1 MSFVKVIEPG
11 DAGERMQQQYDY
23 VRESVGCNEYLNL
36 TRAWSTAPEVA
47 AAWMQSQ
54 AVSRRASGL
63 SDVQY
68 ELMECR
74 IMYLTKSRYV
84 LVNHASILQRISGW
98 DDAELRLNI
107 REPENSALSARDK
120 TLLRFAGKVATRSH
134 ETTQHDI
141 DELKQHGFDDAQ
153 IVALVFL
160 IGSLVQNGFLPN
172 ALGAGLDEFSRA
184 YRDLADW

>member
-23 VRESVGCNEYLNL
+23 VREAVGSDTYLNL

-47 AAWMQSQ
+47 EAWMQSQ
-54 AVSRRASGL
+54 SVSRRVSGL

-98 DDAELRLNI
+98 DDVELRRNI
-107 REPENSALSARDK
+107 RDPEHSTLPECDK
-120 TLLRFAGKVATRSH
+120 TLLRFAGKVAMRSH
-134 ETTQHDI
+134 ETTQCDV

-172 ALGAGLDEFSRA
+172 ALGAELDEFSRA
-184 YRDLADW
+184 YRDIADW

>member
-1 MSFVKVIEPG
+1 MSFVKIIPPDQAVTPMRE
-11 DAGERMQQQYDY
+11 QYEY
-23 VRESVGCNEYLNL
+23 VRSAVGSDDYLNL

-54 AVSRRASGL
+54 SVSRRASGL

-68 ELMECR
+68 ELIECH

-84 LVNHASILQRISGW
+84 LVNHAMLLQRISGW
-98 DDAELRLNI
+98 GDDELRCNI
-107 REPENSALSARDK
+107 RDPENSTLSAGDK
-120 TLLRFAGKVATRSH
+120 TLLHFAGKVATRSY

-141 DELKQHGFDDAQ
+141 NALKEHGFDDAQ

-172 ALGAGLDEFSRA
+172 ALGAELDEFSCA